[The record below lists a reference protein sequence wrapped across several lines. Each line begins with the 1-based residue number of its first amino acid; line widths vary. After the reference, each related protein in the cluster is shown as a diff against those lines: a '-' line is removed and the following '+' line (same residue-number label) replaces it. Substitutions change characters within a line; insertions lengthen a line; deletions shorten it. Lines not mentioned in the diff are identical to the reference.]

1 MTLLKKLALLLFGF
15 GLSLLVAEGVL
26 RLYGFGRPLIYVF
39 DETKLWALEPG
50 VNAYAPSYGVEY
62 RINSRGYRDDEIL
75 QEKPPGAFRVLALG
89 DSVLFGQGVS
99 FAETT
104 AERIQSALSDVLP
117 GRNVEVIN
125 TAVAGYNVYQYDVI
139 SGGEGAALSPDLIL
153 IGLSKNDFVGPSDI
167 EILRRLAYEK
177 LDYRSDVHVRLRRMS
192 AVFHLVDGMAMRF
205 SAWLGNPVPEALRY
219 ESKERGE
226 PQRRYTAATLEGIA
240 RRARRNGIPLLVAA
254 FPTRK
259 ELLAGRIEVPVD
271 SLARAVQG
279 EGQYFLDLFD
289 VFVEAAG
296 RGEILFL
303 DPVHPTQQGHSV
315 AAQAVMEQLIHLGLT
330 DPRPRS

>member
-1 MTLLKKLALLLFGF
+1 MSKLALLLFGF
-15 GLSLLVAEGVL
+15 SLSLIIAEGAL
-26 RLYGFGRPLIYVF
+26 RLYGFGRPLIYVS
-39 DETKLWALEPG
+39 DETKLWGLAAD

-62 RINSRGYRDDEIL
+62 RINARGYRDDEVL
-75 QEKPPGAFRVLALG
+75 EEKPADAFRVLALG

-99 FAETT
+99 FAETMT
-104 AERIQSALSDVLP
+104 EQIQSALSDVLA
-117 GRNVEVIN
+117 GRTVEVIN

-139 SGGEGAALSPDLIL
+139 SAGEGAALSPDLIL
-153 IGLSKNDFVGPSDI
+153 IGLCKNDFVGPSDI
-167 EILRRLAYEK
+167 EILRRLAQEK

-192 AVFHLVDGMAMRF
+192 AIFHLVDGMAMRF

-226 PQRRYTAATLEGIA
+226 PQRRYTLATLEGIA
-240 RRARRNGIPLLVAA
+240 RRARRNGTPLLVAA

-259 ELLAGRIEVPVD
+259 ELLARRVEVPVD
-271 SLARAVQG
+271 SLARAVQA
-279 EGQYFLDLFD
+279 EGQHFIDLFD

-303 DPVHPTQQGHSV
+303 DPVHPTREGHSV
-315 AAQAVMEQLIHLGLT
+315 AALAVMEQLVSLGLT
-330 DPRPRS
+330 DPGPRP